1 MATKSEKTIE
11 LNPIKVMTA
20 IIDIAGDTDCVCNKM
35 NDVVARQLV
44 DIRKDKAKKVTEKPN
59 EWEEI
64 ITSIHWRDGKP
75 KEFSEASM
83 IDALTNNA
91 PCITSFGLMKS
102 FGDAVVRNEI
112 DKYATK
118 FRASVNVIADGGL
131 VPIKFTEHFIDEKL
145 MSPQKGRPVL
155 VKLNRFTGW
164 SASIKIQYVETAY
177 SIEQITNIVNLA
189 GFGIGIG
196 SGRTSGY
203 GRYHVTN
210 VRYETVG

>member
-1 MATKSEKTIE
+1 MATKKEQIIE
-11 LNPIKVMTA
+11 IQPIKVETA
-20 IIDIAGDTDCVCNKM
+20 IITIQGDTDLICNKM
-35 NDVVARQLV
+35 NDVTAKQLT
-44 DIRKDKAKKVTEKPN
+44 DIRKDKAKNTTEKPN

-64 ITSIHWRDGKP
+64 ATSIHWRDGKP
-75 KEFSEASM
+75 KEFSEESFK
-83 IDALTNNA
+83 DALVNNS

-118 FRASVNVIADGGL
+118 FRASVNIIADGGL
-131 VPIKFTEHFIDEKL
+131 VPFKFVEHFLDEKL

-155 VKLNRFTGW
+155 VKLNRFSGW
-164 SASIKIQYVETAY
+164 TAKIKIQYVETAY
-177 SIEQITNIVNLA
+177 SIDQITNIVNLA

-203 GRYHVTN
+203 GRYHVISVEN
-210 VRYETVG
+210 A